1 MNKQDLIDY
10 LNDYEDCCADLSEFG
25 LYLPYEEIYEN
36 SYEGAATLFN
46 DSFEDLSVYDLIDYI
61 SLPDFEDNVSVIS
74 LDEADVLLS
83 QKLVGH
89 VPLNGYWDLEG
100 IAVIRNAKEGIE
112 VQIPM
117 YETYEFETQYDRDMY
132 DIDKY

>member
-10 LNDYEDCCADLSEFG
+10 LNDYEDCCAVSEFG
-25 LYLPYEEIYEN
+25 LYLPFVEVYEN
-36 SYEGAATLFN
+36 SFEGAATLFN
-46 DSFEDLSVYDLIDYI
+46 DGFEDVVIYDFIDYI
-61 SLPDFEDNVSVIS
+61 SSPDFENNVSVIS
-74 LDEADVLLS
+74 LNDADELLS

-89 VPLNGYWDLEG
+89 IPLNGYWDLEG

-132 DIDKY
+132 DLDRY